1 MLRAAL
7 WLLGSNL
14 TSQALRLA
22 SNLLLARWLAPDA
35 FGLIAAVN
43 TLYFGLV
50 MFSDL
55 GIWQS
60 IVRSDRG
67 QHPRMLGTAW
77 SVQLLRGVVLA
88 LAVLCLALSAHGA
101 AAMGLAATGTAYADA
116 QLPWMI
122 AAFALCALVQG
133 GESMQLACAQ
143 RDLRGKELVP
153 TELLLAAAVLAAAVR
168 ELPRR

>member
-14 TSQALRLA
+14 ASQALRLA
-22 SNLLLARWLAPDA
+22 SNLLLARWLAPEA

-67 QHPRMLGTAW
+67 QHPRHVSLGM
-77 SVQLLRGVVLA
+77 RRRK
-88 LAVLCLALSAHGA
+88 AV
-101 AAMGLAATGTAYADA
+101 MG
-116 QLPWMI
+116 
-122 AAFALCALVQG
+122 
-133 GESMQLACAQ
+133 
-143 RDLRGKELVP
+143 
-153 TELLLAAAVLAAAVR
+153 
-168 ELPRR
+168 